1 MRDTAHNLKYGPL
14 IEYDLS
20 FSMGRTLNA
29 KHSASF
35 IEVHKGTHTSYL
47 PVLRKYRS

>member
-1 MRDTAHNLKYGPL
+1 MGLL

-35 IEVHKGTHTSYL
+35 TEVQEGTQTSYL